1 MTPSSLKDFYLN
13 EVMRN
18 DVKTYLIDF
27 LKIQAIEKTFNR
39 ENTEHIAEAK
49 EVLDKAFE
57 NLDILFA
64 QKSESKEI
72 KNEAR

>member
-1 MTPSSLKDFYLN
+1 
-13 EVMRN
+13 MRN

-27 LKIQAIEKTFNR
+27 LKVQAIEKAFNR
-39 ENTEHIAEAK
+39 ESVEHIAEAK

-57 NLDILFA
+57 NLEVIFA
-64 QKSESKEI
+64 SKSESKEI

>member
-1 MTPSSLKDFYLN
+1 MPNSLKDFFLN

-18 DVKTYLIDF
+18 DVKTYLIDS
-27 LKIQAIEKTFNR
+27 LKEQAIDKAFNR
-39 ENTEHIAEAK
+39 EDTSAVAEAK

-57 NLDILFA
+57 NLEILFA
-64 QKSESKEI
+64 SKQENKET

>member
-1 MTPSSLKDFYLN
+1 MPSNLKDFYLN
-13 EVMRN
+13 ENMCN

-27 LKIQAIEKTFNR
+27 LKVQAIEKTFKR

-64 QKSESKEI
+64 SKSESKAI
-72 KNEAR
+72 KNPAR

>member
-1 MTPSSLKDFYLN
+1 MPNSLKDFYLN
-13 EVMRN
+13 ENMRN
-18 DVKTYLIDF
+18 EVQTYLIDF
-27 LKIQAIEKTFNR
+27 LKVQAIEKTFKR

-64 QKSESKEI
+64 SKSESKGI
-72 KNEAR
+72 KNPAR